1 MARLK
6 KGKDQ
11 DEWGVEEGWLLHLF
25 SVFWVSS
32 PAKKFISSFC
42 FFFCSFRKIL
52 LIYII
57 LDIKNYNTEHVL
69 FKLCIFHSLLLLPPL
84 DMQDKSNLLWQM
96 EITLFFS
103 NVKNKLNFWSTGYVL
118 SLFGYKNMYLAYV
131 NLKIKS
137 SF

>member
-1 MARLK
+1 M
-6 KGKDQ
+6 
-11 DEWGVEEGWLLHLF
+11 
-25 SVFWVSS
+25 
-32 PAKKFISSFC
+32 
-42 FFFCSFRKIL
+42 
-52 LIYII
+52 I

-84 DMQDKSNLLWQM
+84 DIEDKSNLLWQM